1 MSGEVWQSA
10 QLAHHLLNES
20 WLYGIEDHMP
30 KPERP
35 RGIPVTRADQVTIV
49 AVAVGILVIT
59 GFLVALL
66 F

>member
-1 MSGEVWQSA
+1 
-10 QLAHHLLNES
+10 
-20 WLYGIEDHMP
+20 MP
-30 KPERP
+30 KRERKP
-35 RGIPVTRADQVTIV
+35 SRGIPVSRADQVTIV